1 MRPLLALATFLIL
14 SMRSATQ
21 HITLFSSSLATAV
34 PLHRASSSGG
44 SYSPPPSSGSGSY
57 SQPSS
62 SSPSYTPPSSSSNSG
77 SSSNS
82 SRSSDS
88 GSRSSSSS
96 SSDRG
101 SSPSRSSSPEPSSR
115 NSSSGSSS
123 SPNVRSGA
131 ANNTSGTAGS
141 NIHNSR
147 NNSVPAHREGMRDA
161 NSSTAS
167 PSGNTRGNMD
177 GLNLR
182 EAAGA
187 DGRMSSTSESRCT
200 CGVEQPCVSKRKTKY
215 ANKELN
221 LLEKQSKWDRESAK
235 LYTKYKLAGNVG
247 EFTRRKAKL
256 DEKRAKLIND
266 QRKLASDYRLEAD
279 RKRCKG
285 KECFAMCPTGT
296 VPAHRGC
303 VAGPAPNPNP
313 PLNSS
318 QDCTSGF
325 RWDGRQCV
333 QEASTATQYGVNC
346 NEYYLR
352 LMEQKKI
359 LQTLRSS
366 AHLACAA
373 DSASQD
379 CGDFTQP
386 GIGPFNP
393 PTVGVS
399 ALLAL
404 SLSEAEG
411 SRNEAPP
418 LCTHKASKP

>member
-1 MRPLLALATFLIL
+1 M
-14 SMRSATQ
+14 
-21 HITLFSSSLATAV
+21 
-34 PLHRASSSGG
+34 
-44 SYSPPPSSGSGSY
+44 GSGER
-57 SQPSS
+57 Q
-62 SSPSYTPPSSSSNSG
+62 TLHQ
-77 SSSNS
+77 
-82 SRSSDS
+82 
-88 GSRSSSSS
+88 
-96 SSDRG
+96 
-101 SSPSRSSSPEPSSR
+101 
-115 NSSSGSSS
+115 
-123 SPNVRSGA
+123 VQ
-131 ANNTSGTAGS
+131 TC
-141 NIHNSR
+141 
-147 NNSVPAHREGMRDA
+147 RECWRVY
-161 NSSTAS
+161 
-167 PSGNTRGNMD
+167 P
-177 GLNLR
+177 
-182 EAAGA
+182 
-187 DGRMSSTSESRCT
+187 
-200 CGVEQPCVSKRKTKY
+200 K
-215 ANKELN
+215 
-221 LLEKQSKWDRESAK
+221 
-235 LYTKYKLAGNVG
+235 
-247 EFTRRKAKL
+247 KAKL

-379 CGDFTQP
+379 CGDFTQQVTLAE
-386 GIGPFNP
+386 FRYRQLE
-393 PTVGVS
+393 S
-399 ALLAL
+399 EYQRCLLY
-404 SLSEAEG
+404 
-411 SRNEAPP
+411 P
-418 LCTHKASKP
+418 